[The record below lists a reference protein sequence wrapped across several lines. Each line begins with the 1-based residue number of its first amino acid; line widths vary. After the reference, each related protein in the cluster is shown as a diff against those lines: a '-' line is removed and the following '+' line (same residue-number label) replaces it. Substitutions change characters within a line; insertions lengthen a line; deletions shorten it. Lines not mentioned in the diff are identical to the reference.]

1 MCGRFVLEN
10 IDEVFQRFRLSDS
23 DDLMG
28 NIKPRYNIAPLHF
41 AYIISRNSRQ
51 ENRLEMMKWGL
62 VPSWSKDPKIGS
74 RMINA
79 RLETVDTKPSFKKLL
94 KTNRCLVPC
103 SGFYEWKTNG
113 TKKVP
118 YYIGLKDGRV
128 FCLAG
133 LYDIWKES
141 DGNDL
146 KTFTIITT
154 QPNYVLKSIHNRM
167 PVILHQELEDQ
178 WLNTKMQNPDSIKR
192 LLKPY
197 PDENMIFY
205 AVSNEVNNPEND
217 NPQLIKQ
224 IHC

>member
-1 MCGRFVLEN
+1 MCGRFVLED
-10 IDEVFQRFRLSDS
+10 IDGAFTRFLLSDS
-23 DDLMG
+23 EDLMG
-28 NIKPRYNIAPLHF
+28 SIKPRYNIAPSHY
-41 AYIISRNSRQ
+41 AYIILRNSRQ

-62 VPSWSKDPKIGS
+62 VPSWSKDPKIGD

-79 RLETVDTKPSFKKLL
+79 RVETIETKPSFKNLL

-103 SGFYEWKTNG
+103 TGFYEWKTIG
-113 TKKVP
+113 MKKVP
-118 YYIGLKDGRV
+118 YYIGLDDSRL

-133 LYDIWKES
+133 LYDVWKES

-154 QPNYVLKSIHNRM
+154 QPNNILKPIHNRM
-167 PVILHQELEDQ
+167 PVILHQELEEQ
-178 WLNTKMQNPDSIKR
+178 WLNTKIQNPDSIKK

-197 PDENMIFY
+197 PDDNLISY

-224 IHC
+224 VHC

>member
-1 MCGRFVLEN
+1 MCGRFVLED
-10 IDEVFQRFRLSDS
+10 IDEVFMRFGLSGS
-23 DDLMG
+23 EDLMED
-28 NIKPRYNIAPLHF
+28 ITPLYNIAPSHH
-41 AYIISRNSRQ
+41 AYVISRNARQ

-62 VPSWSKDPKIGS
+62 IPSWSKDLKIGS

-79 RLETVDTKPSFKKLL
+79 RIETVDTKPSFKNLL

-103 SGFYEWKTNG
+103 SGFYEWKIIG

-118 YYIGLKDGRV
+118 YYIGLNDSRL

-133 LYDIWKES
+133 LYDVWSES
-141 DGNDL
+141 DGNHL

-154 QPNYVLKSIHNRM
+154 RPNNTLKSIHNRM
-167 PVILHQELEDQ
+167 PVILHEELEGQ
-178 WLNTKMQNPDSIKR
+178 WLNTKIQDLDSIKQ

-197 PDENMIFY
+197 PDENMISY
-205 AVSNEVNNPEND
+205 AVSNEVNNPENN
-217 NPQLIKQ
+217 NPQLIKR

>member
-1 MCGRFVLEN
+1 MCGRFVLED
-10 IDEVFQRFRLSDS
+10 IDEVFPRFRLSGS
-23 DDLMG
+23 EDLMG
-28 NIKPRYNIAPLHF
+28 NIKPRYNIAPSHY
-41 AYIISRNSRQ
+41 AYIISRNTRQ

-62 VPSWSKDPKIGS
+62 IPSWSKDPKIGN

-79 RLETVDTKPSFKKLL
+79 RVETVDIKPSFKNLL

-103 SGFYEWKTNG
+103 SGFYEWKIIG

-118 YYIGLKDGRV
+118 HYIGLKNGRI

-133 LYDIWKES
+133 LYDVWKNS
-141 DGNDL
+141 DGDDL

-154 QPNYVLKSIHNRM
+154 RPNNTLKPIHNRM
-167 PVILHQELEDQ
+167 PVILHQEFEDQ
-178 WLNTKMQNPDSIKR
+178 WLNTKIQNHDSVKR
-192 LLKPY
+192 LLTPY
-197 PDENMIFY
+197 PDDNMISY

-224 IHC
+224 VH

>member
-1 MCGRFVLEN
+1 MCGRFVLES
-10 IDEVFQRFRLSDS
+10 IDEVFQRFRLSGS
-23 DDLMG
+23 EDLMG
-28 NIKPRYNIAPLHF
+28 NIRPRYNIAPSHY
-41 AYIISRNSRQ
+41 AYIISRNAKQ

-62 VPSWSKDPKIGS
+62 VPSWSKDPKVGN

-79 RLETVDTKPSFKKLL
+79 RVETIAIKPSFKHIL

-103 SGFYEWKTNG
+103 SGFYEWKAVG

-118 YYIGLKDGRV
+118 HYIGLKNRKI

-133 LYDIWKES
+133 LFDIWKER
-141 DGNDL
+141 DGNNL

-154 QPNYVLKSIHNRM
+154 QPNNTLKPIHNRM

-178 WLNTKMQNPDSIKR
+178 WLNTKIQNPDSIIR
-192 LLKPY
+192 LLRPY
-197 PDENMIFY
+197 PDDYMISY

-217 NPQLIKQ
+217 NSQLIKQ
-224 IHC
+224 VH

>member
-10 IDEVFQRFRLSDS
+10 IDEVFMRFRLSGS
-23 DDLMG
+23 EDLMG
-28 NIKPRYNIAPLHF
+28 NMKPRYNIAPSHYAF
-41 AYIISRNSRQ
+41 IISRNAKQ

-62 VPSWSKDPKIGS
+62 IPSWSKDPKIGS

-79 RLETVDTKPSFKKLL
+79 RVETVAIKPSFKNLL

-103 SGFYEWKTNG
+103 SGFYEWKTIG

-118 YYIGLKDGRV
+118 HYIGLKDSKI
-128 FCLAG
+128 FCMAG
-133 LYDIWKES
+133 LYDVWKKS

-154 QPNYVLKSIHNRM
+154 RPNNTLKPIHNRM
-167 PVILHQELEDQ
+167 PVILHQDLEDQ
-178 WLNTKMQNPDSIKR
+178 WLNTKIQNPDSIKR
-192 LLKPY
+192 LLRPY
-197 PDENMIFY
+197 PDDNMISY

-224 IHC
+224 IH

>member
-1 MCGRFVLEN
+1 MCGRFVLES
-10 IDEVFQRFRLSDS
+10 IDEVFQRFRLSGS
-23 DDLMG
+23 EDLMG
-28 NIKPRYNIAPLHF
+28 NIRPRYNIAPSHY
-41 AYIISRNSRQ
+41 AYIISRNAKQ

-62 VPSWSKDPKIGS
+62 VPSWSKDPKVGN

-79 RLETVDTKPSFKKLL
+79 RVETIAIKPSFKHIL

-103 SGFYEWKTNG
+103 SGFYEWKAVD

-118 YYIGLKDGRV
+118 HYIGLKNRKI

-133 LYDIWKES
+133 LFDIWKER
-141 DGNDL
+141 DGNNL

-154 QPNYVLKSIHNRM
+154 QPNNTLKPIHNRM

-178 WLNTKMQNPDSIKR
+178 WLNTKIQNPDSIIR
-192 LLKPY
+192 LLRPY
-197 PDENMIFY
+197 PDDYMISY

-217 NPQLIKQ
+217 NSQLIKQ
-224 IHC
+224 VH